1 MKKHLVFLTGAGMSA
16 ESGISTFRDSNGLWE
31 NHSIEEVATP
41 EGFRRNPKLVLDFYN
56 ARRKQLFEVEPN
68 KGHRL
73 IASLEKEYKVSVVTQ
88 NVDDL
93 HERAGSSSILHLHG
107 ELRKVRSTSTPSLIY
122 SWKKELN
129 LGDHCEK
136 GSQLRPHIVWFG
148 EAVPAMD
155 RAIEIV
161 QSAEVVVIIGTS
173 LQVYPAA
180 GLMDY
185 APPGSKVYYIDPNPN
200 LSSSQGV
207 TVINSIASEGM
218 RQLMD
223 NFL

>member
-1 MKKHLVFLTGAGMSA
+1 MKKHIVFLSGAGMSA

-41 EGFRRNPKLVLDFYN
+41 QGFAKNPQLVLDFYN

-73 IASLEKEYKVSVVTQ
+73 IAELEKQNQVSVVTQ

-93 HERAGSSSILHLHG
+93 HERAGSTQVLHLHG
-107 ELRKVRSTSTPSLIY
+107 ELRKVRSTADPLLIY
-122 SWKKELN
+122 NWEKDLT
-129 LGDHCEK
+129 LDDRCEE

-148 EAVPAMD
+148 EDVPAMD
-155 RAIEIV
+155 EAIGIV
-161 QSAEVVVIIGTS
+161 NEADIVIVIGTS

-180 GLMDY
+180 GLMNY
-185 APPGSKVYYIDPNPN
+185 AKSTSKVFYIDPNPSISN
-200 LSSSQGV
+200 SDRL
-207 TVINSIASEGM
+207 TVIPKIASEGM
-218 RQLMD
+218 KELIEKH
-223 NFL
+223 L